1 LFVDAVVSLEESRL
15 HVDALRSRC
24 DVGFQLVE
32 NTWKAG
38 WKYLYKLRCTK
49 DKG

>member
-1 LFVDAVVSLEESRL
+1 LFVDAVVSLEESRH

-32 NTWKAG
+32 NT
-38 WKYLYKLRCTK
+38 
-49 DKG
+49 